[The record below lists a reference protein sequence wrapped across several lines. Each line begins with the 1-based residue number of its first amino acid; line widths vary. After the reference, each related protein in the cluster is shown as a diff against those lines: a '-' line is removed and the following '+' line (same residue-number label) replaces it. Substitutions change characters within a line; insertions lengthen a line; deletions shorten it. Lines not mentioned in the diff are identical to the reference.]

1 MDLQSLEASI
11 YILQVIKYMRKK
23 ISIRKLYV
31 LITTKSFS
39 TFQNNLF
46 YIQPTLIEKFN
57 ISFKTIL

>member
-23 ISIRKLYV
+23 ISIRKLHV

-46 YIQPTLIEKFN
+46 NTQPTLIERFN